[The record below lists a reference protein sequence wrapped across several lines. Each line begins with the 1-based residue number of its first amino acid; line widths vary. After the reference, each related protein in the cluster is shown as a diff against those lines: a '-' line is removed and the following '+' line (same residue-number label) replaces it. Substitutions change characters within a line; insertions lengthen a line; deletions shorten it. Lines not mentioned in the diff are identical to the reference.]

1 MFSFGS
7 KAVLA
12 SVGALVVGVLALPA
26 VATASP
32 TAGTLLVSGL
42 RNSVGSTIGPDG
54 ALYVAEG
61 DAGRVSRIDL
71 QTGHRTTFARGLP
84 KRVAPDGGAMDV
96 AFLGSTAYVLVT
108 LVSPDVG
115 GQDVDG
121 IYRVDGRHRYTVIAD
136 LGAYSLAHPPSTP
149 FFVPTGVQ
157 FALQPYRGGF
167 LVSDGHHNRVLRVR
181 LDGQITQ
188 VITFGDIVPTG
199 LAVRQKTVYLAQA
212 GPVPHLPQ
220 NGKIVRFPATRSPVA
235 ETVASGAPLL
245 VDVEFGPGGA
255 LYALSQGHFTPGH
268 AEGSPADPD
277 TGALERVNDDGTMT
291 PLVTGLDR
299 PTSVEISG
307 PNAYVT
313 TLTGQVWKIHTS

>member
-1 MFSFGS
+1 M
-7 KAVLA
+7 LA